1 MHDDHDPQQ
10 NIALIKRFIS
20 EVQVGAHLDT
30 FWELI
35 HPDFVD
41 HTRPVGVSPGPQ
53 GVLEQFE
60 AFRAA
65 LSDFDARVV
74 IQLAQDDLVSTH
86 KVFTGRHTGDFVGIP
101 ASGVEVAL
109 PVIDTIRIR
118 DGRIVE
124 HWGVLNVIPLLA
136 AAAQTTPR

>member
-10 NIALIKRFIS
+10 NIALIKRFIA
-20 EVQVGAHLDT
+20 EVQVGADLDT
-30 FWELI
+30 FWALI

-41 HTRPVGVSPGPQ
+41 HTRPPGVSSGPQ

-65 LSDFDARVV
+65 LSDFDAQVV

-86 KVFTGRHTGDFVGIP
+86 KLFTGRHTGDFVGIP
-101 ASGVEVAL
+101 ASGDRVTL
-109 PVIDTIRIR
+109 PVNDTIRIR
-118 DGRIVE
+118 DGRIAE

-136 AAAQTTPR
+136 AAAQHSRR